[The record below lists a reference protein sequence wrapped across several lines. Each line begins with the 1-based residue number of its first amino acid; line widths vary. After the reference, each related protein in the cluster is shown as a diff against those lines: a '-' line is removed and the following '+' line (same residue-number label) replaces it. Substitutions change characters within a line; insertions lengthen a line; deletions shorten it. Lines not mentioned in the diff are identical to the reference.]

1 VNVHNIDI
9 RRATELDQAAI
20 RSLVLGERLNPS
32 GLSWPNFLVAAT
44 ENGIVGTVQMREHQD
59 GSREL
64 GSLVV
69 SQAFRGQGV
78 ALRLIEAILAK
89 ESSPV
94 WVITPEDST
103 ERYLRWGFRPIE
115 PESAPVKV
123 RRNHRIGSLV
133 RLFSLL
139 TPRPVAPLVIL
150 ERVPR

>member
-1 VNVHNIDI
+1 MNVHSIDI

-20 RSLVLGERLNPS
+20 RGLVLGERLNPS

-44 ENGIVGTVQMREHQD
+44 ENGIVGTVQMREHVD

-78 ALRLIEAILAK
+78 AARLIETML
-89 ESSPV
+89 ETQRSPV
-94 WVITPEDST
+94 WVVTPEDSIAP
-103 ERYLRWGFRPIE
+103 YLRRGFQLIE

-123 RRNHRIGSLV
+123 RRNHRIGSFV
-133 RLFSLL
+133 RLFFLL
-139 TPRPVAPLVIL
+139 TRRPVARLVIL